1 MSVLNLSS
9 CSVSRSTEYNQ
20 FADLDDEQKND
31 IITACYVNKYV
42 FVVVHEFLAREKLY
56 SCEYLAVL
64 WKSPGRERES
74 LFPMLITSFLV

>member
-20 FADLDDEQKND
+20 FADLDDEEKND

-42 FVVVHEFLAREKLY
+42 FVVVREFLAGEKLY

-64 WKSPGRERES
+64 WKSPGREGES